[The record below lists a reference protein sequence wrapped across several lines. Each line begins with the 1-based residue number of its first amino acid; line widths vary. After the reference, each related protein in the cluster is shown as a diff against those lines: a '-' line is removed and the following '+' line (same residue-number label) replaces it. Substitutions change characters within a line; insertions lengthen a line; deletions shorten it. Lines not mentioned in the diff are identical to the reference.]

1 MKGDNMK
8 RLFILLIGFTLILSA
23 CGSSNNKTISE
34 NELKGIYFNEKSFSN
49 DELIK
54 TTNYI
59 IKGKVLEL
67 KEKSV
72 KTVQTNAN
80 GVTYDINIPYDIYSV
95 EVTENLKSPTN
106 KTTIDLV
113 FVEGTDDN
121 IKVGNEYILFLED
134 NSKSKTLRDSYSL
147 KSMRRGV
154 YSLIE
159 NSDEMQCIPMQEN
172 KTISSKNEDA
182 ASKTFNMNYNDLKQK
197 CEELKKE

>member
-1 MKGDNMK
+1 MK

>member
-1 MKGDNMK
+1 MK

-23 CGSSNNKTISE
+23 RGSSNNKTISE

-134 NSKSKTLRDSYSL
+134 NSKSKTLSDSYSL